1 MSTQSVLTA
10 AMGSVS
16 IADSAENNN
25 ESLMIVEDDSVM
37 PVKRSKGT
45 KKVTRAK
52 KNAVE
57 SKITAGRTGAEEFT
71 QASSFIEPEDD
82 DFEVKIAPAA
92 AKSTRGKKRK
102 SEEKHEI
109 PRTSS
114 PSSPK
119 DLSLE
124 PPPKRRATR
133 SRVSSSQA
141 ESMQTSA
148 IHEQDDDLHMTD
160 GESILKPQGPA
171 SRKGGKG
178 RKKRGSSTIRKASA
192 TSTASM
198 ASLRAP
204 IPNDEEIEAAL
215 EADLDRPLT
224 EEESDSVPQAVT
236 SSKTRRLTRTKPTS
250 RNATASV
257 APTRQMTRAS
267 TLPSNAIENSG
278 AKPELEADTIPEPE
292 PVVKS
297 LPPKASKL
305 RKPSKKHADIPIAD
319 ANRVQE
325 LQTLVGPSENDN
337 TTRTANFTQSKTRQT
352 SRQGAASKPQESVAA
367 GAPAVGYPTLDIN
380 SSTLDSRA
388 TEDDSGHETD
398 ATVLKKATKK
408 QGPGKGSKKPK
419 GGRKAA
425 PKSRNIEDIV
435 QPEERAEVPIEES
448 SADAMMVDE
457 PELVD
462 VQMLDEP
469 AHAKTSKKKT
479 AKSTRTNTAKA
490 HVITPKSPPSVPTME
505 EPWTDEVLGESTPL
519 LPVATRVPSPPPV
532 RAQTPVVV
540 IEVAKASADVASPE
554 RTPSP
559 MVSRQSSDAENQP
572 PSSRPSALRPALN
585 MQSPSKAQTT
595 RIPLAASTPT
605 TSPSKGSISK
615 LQTSIPWKAI
625 DLEKIFLAP
634 PEADKE
640 NISKAL
646 GGALTSPE
654 KKLTVEEWIYQNAR
668 ESDERLRSECER
680 LVGRFEDE
688 GLRALKSLEGI
699 RCLE

>member
-1 MSTQSVLTA
+1 MSAQSVLTA

-25 ESLMIVEDDSVM
+25 ESVMIVEDDPAM
-37 PVKRSKGT
+37 PIKTSKGT
-45 KKVTRAK
+45 KKATRAK
-52 KNAVE
+52 KTAVE
-57 SKITAGRTGAEEFT
+57 PEITAGKTGVEESM

-82 DFEVKIAPAA
+82 DFEVKITPAA
-92 AKSTRGKKRK
+92 GKATRGKKRK
-102 SEEKHEI
+102 SGEKHEI
-109 PRTSS
+109 PHVGS
-114 PSSPK
+114 PSSAM

-133 SRVSSSQA
+133 SLASNVQA
-141 ESMQTSA
+141 ESMQSSA
-148 IHEQDDDLHMTD
+148 IHEQDNDLHMTD
-160 GESILKPQGPA
+160 GENIFRPKAPA
-171 SRKGGKG
+171 SKKGGKG

-224 EEESDSVPQAVT
+224 DEESDSVPQPIT

-257 APTRQMTRAS
+257 APTRQMTRTI
-267 TLPSNAIENSG
+267 TLPSNMVEELG
-278 AKPELEADTIPEPE
+278 AKLESQADTNPEPE
-292 PVVKS
+292 PVIKS
-297 LPPKASKL
+297 LPSKGSKS
-305 RKPSKKHADIPIAD
+305 RKPSKKHGDIVIAD
-319 ANRVQE
+319 ANRAQE
-325 LQTLVGPSENDN
+325 LQTLVGPSEND
-337 TTRTANFTQSKTRQT
+337 TSRTANFAQFKTRQT
-352 SRQGAASKPQESVAA
+352 SRQAAASKPQEPAA
-367 GAPAVGYPTLDIN
+367 EGSPAGDYPTVDMN

-398 ATVLKKATKK
+398 ASVLKKGTKK
-408 QGPGKGSKKPK
+408 RGPRKGTKKPK

-435 QPEERAEVPIEES
+435 QSEEGADIHIDES

-457 PELVD
+457 PKLVD
-462 VQMLDEP
+462 AQVLDEP
-469 AHAKTSKKKT
+469 APTKTTMKKT
-479 AKSTRTNTAKA
+479 AKSTRTKTAKIKE
-490 HVITPKSPPSVPTME
+490 VTPKPPPPAPTAD

-519 LPVATRVPSPPPV
+519 LSVVTRVPSPPTV
-532 RAQTPVVV
+532 RAQTPVVI
-540 IEVAKASADVASPE
+540 IEVAKASTNVPSPE

-559 MVSRQSSDAENQP
+559 VVSRQSSDAENQP
-572 PSSRPSALRPALN
+572 PSSRPSALRPPLS
-585 MQSPSKAQTT
+585 MQSPSKAQTI

-605 TSPSKGSISK
+605 TSPSKRNISK
-615 LQTSIPWKAI
+615 LQTSMPWKAVEF
-625 DLEKIFLAP
+625 EKIFLASP
-634 PEADKE
+634 DADKE
-640 NISKAL
+640 NMTEAL

-680 LVGRFEDE
+680 LVGRFEGE

>member
-1 MSTQSVLTA
+1 
-10 AMGSVS
+10 MGSVS
-16 IADSAENNN
+16 IADSAENN
-25 ESLMIVEDDSVM
+25 ESVMIVDDDSAM
-37 PVKRSKGT
+37 PEKTSKGT
-45 KKVTRAK
+45 KKATRAK
-52 KNAVE
+52 NTAVE
-57 SKITAGRTGAEEFT
+57 PEITAGKTGVEESM

-92 AKSTRGKKRK
+92 GKATKGKKRK
-102 SEEKHEI
+102 SGEKHEI
-109 PRTSS
+109 PQVSS
-114 PSSPK
+114 ASSAK
-119 DLSLE
+119 DLSIE

-133 SRVSSSQA
+133 SLASNVQA
-141 ESMQTSA
+141 QSMQSSA
-148 IHEQDDDLHMTD
+148 IHEQDNDLHMTD
-160 GESILKPQGPA
+160 GENIFRPQAPA
-171 SRKGGKG
+171 SKKGGKG

-204 IPNDEEIEAAL
+204 VPNDEEIEAAL

-224 EEESDSVPQAVT
+224 DEESDSVPQPVT

-257 APTRQMTRAS
+257 APTRQMTRTIS
-267 TLPSNAIENSG
+267 PSNVIDEPG
-278 AKPELEADTIPEPE
+278 AKLELEADTNPESE
-292 PVVKS
+292 PVIKL
-297 LPPKASKL
+297 LPPKASKS
-305 RKPSKKHADIPIAD
+305 RKPSKKHGDIVIAD
-319 ANRVQE
+319 ANQAQA
-325 LQTLVGPSENDN
+325 LQTLVGLSEND
-337 TTRTANFTQSKTRQT
+337 TSRTANFTQSKTRQT
-352 SRQGAASKPQESVAA
+352 SRQAAASKPQEPAA
-367 GAPAVGYPTLDIN
+367 TGAPAVDYPTVDMNGSTIN
-380 SSTLDSRA
+380 SRA

-398 ATVLKKATKK
+398 ASVLKKDTKK
-408 QGPGKGSKKPK
+408 RGPRKGTKKPK

-435 QPEERAEVPIEES
+435 QPEEGAEVPTNES

-457 PELVD
+457 PKLVD
-462 VQMLDEP
+462 AQVLDEP
-469 AHAKTSKKKT
+469 APTKTTMKKT
-479 AKSTRTNTAKA
+479 ANSTRTKTAK
-490 HVITPKSPPSVPTME
+490 VKEVTPKTPPPAPTTD

-519 LPVATRVPSPPPV
+519 LPVVTRVPSPPTA

-540 IEVAKASADVASPE
+540 IEVAKASTNVPSPE

-572 PSSRPSALRPALN
+572 PSSRPSALRPPLN
-585 MQSPSKAQTT
+585 MQSPSKAQTI

-605 TSPSKGSISK
+605 TSPSKRNISK
-615 LQTSIPWKAI
+615 LQTSMPWKAI
-625 DLEKIFLAP
+625 EFEKIFLASP
-634 PEADKE
+634 DADKE
-640 NISKAL
+640 NMVGAL

-680 LVGRFEDE
+680 LVGRFEGE